1 MKIKIKETEIKINK
15 GVVSFLEKK
24 IKKLEKFFPSQA
36 EVIVEAELGLA
47 GRHHQKGDVC
57 RAEIQISM
65 PGKKLW
71 RAVSTK
77 DNLKS
82 AIIEAVED
90 LETQLRKRK
99 ESFITQRKKV

>member
-1 MKIKIKETEIKINK
+1 
-15 GVVSFLEKK
+15 
-24 IKKLEKFFPSQA
+24 
-36 EVIVEAELGLA
+36 
-47 GRHHQKGDVC
+47 
-57 RAEIQISM
+57 M

-71 RAVSTK
+71 RAVSTR